1 MYMIY
6 SGVDRIPPNVEQS
19 RRSRPTESAIEPW
32 TRGAEAHGRVPD
44 DDRAPNSA
52 GDTFDRLFELLR
64 RRLRALAPE
73 WHGGAIH
80 FPEHA
85 NLRALHARILECA
98 AALDHMH
105 SAFGQD
111 IARMGQAERELR
123 LTKDAFARSQ
133 AELETLRSA
142 ADRRIDLE
150 HTGP

>member
-1 MYMIY
+1 MIY
-6 SGVDRIPPNVEQS
+6 SGVDRTPPHVEPS
-19 RRSRPTESAIEPW
+19 RRAWPTDSTIEPR
-32 TRGAEAHGRVPD
+32 TRSAARHGAGD
-44 DDRAPNSA
+44 DHDRATNSA

-73 WHGGAIH
+73 WHGSAGQ
-80 FPEHA
+80 FSEHA
-85 NLRALHARILECA
+85 HLRALHARIVECA

-123 LTKDAFARSQ
+123 LTKDAYARSQ

-142 ADRRIDLE
+142 ADRRIGLD
-150 HTGP
+150 TSGP